1 MSDRIDYTTSDDLVQ
16 PEGVAAIRRPRTGPR
31 DVLSGG
37 HPEKAPGNLT
47 ERFEEKS
54 GLVGAS
60 PDGDPESVEAYES
73 GEDDGL
79 MA

>member
-16 PEGVAAIRRPRTGPR
+16 PEGVAVARRARTGPL

-37 HPEKAPGNLT
+37 HPERAPGNLT

-60 PDGDPESVEAYES
+60 PDGDADAVESYES
-73 GEDDGL
+73 GQDDGQ

>member
-1 MSDRIDYTTSDDLVQ
+1 MSDRIDHTTSDDLVQ
-16 PEGVAAIRRPRTGPR
+16 PEGTAAVRRPRTGPR

-37 HPEKAPGNLT
+37 HPERAPGNLT
-47 ERFEEKS
+47 ERYEDKP

-60 PDGDPESVEAYES
+60 PDGDAESVEAYES

-79 MA
+79 IV